1 MCISAICVLLHKA
14 IELKVNRV
22 AIDKNVV
29 TKPSPFSHQYFT
41 IKHALNGFEHENS
54 KNRIVLLAICLN
66 MNPFILKKTLSRNK
80 YSNSKNLLFLSGIFI
95 VHLVIINLFSLKK
108 DVLFIF
114 DLILTDSQLKLSK
127 HE

>member
-1 MCISAICVLLHKA
+1 M
-14 IELKVNRV
+14 
-22 AIDKNVV
+22 
-29 TKPSPFSHQYFT
+29 
-41 IKHALNGFEHENS
+41 ALNM
-54 KNRIVLLAICLN
+54 KIVKIRIDLLAICLK

-80 YSNSKNLLFLSGIFI
+80 HSNSKNLLFLSGIFI

-114 DLILTDSQLKLSK
+114 DMILTVSQLKPSK

>member
-1 MCISAICVLLHKA
+1 MKITSFTLGHAPNAKA

-54 KNRIVLLAICLN
+54 KNKNCSLGN
-66 MNPFILKKTLSRNK
+66 MF
-80 YSNSKNLLFLSGIFI
+80 
-95 VHLVIINLFSLKK
+95 
-108 DVLFIF
+108 
-114 DLILTDSQLKLSK
+114 K
-127 HE
+127 HESIYFEENIV

>member
-1 MCISAICVLLHKA
+1 MRDYAQLFCFDPTKA

-54 KNRIVLLAICLN
+54 KN
-66 MNPFILKKTLSRNK
+66 
-80 YSNSKNLLFLSGIFI
+80 KNCSLGIMF
-95 VHLVIINLFSLKK
+95 
-108 DVLFIF
+108 
-114 DLILTDSQLKLSK
+114 K
-127 HE
+127 HESIYLEENIF

>member
-1 MCISAICVLLHKA
+1 M
-14 IELKVNRV
+14 
-22 AIDKNVV
+22 
-29 TKPSPFSHQYFT
+29 
-41 IKHALNGFEHENS
+41 ALNM
-54 KNRIVLLAICLN
+54 KVVKIRIDLLAICLN
-66 MNPFILKKTLSRNK
+66 MNPFILKKTLSRYK

-114 DLILTDSQLKLSK
+114 DLILTYSQLKPCK